1 MDSAKTLW
9 YVTRCPSQKT
19 SPRLYCSYVP
29 LVALLSEALCLPPA
43 VPLAAFGSSW
53 YRITTT
59 WPQSVSCLTLGMVS
73 ELDSLP

>member
-1 MDSAKTLW
+1 MSFVLQHS
-9 YVTRCPSQKT
+9 RMSQSET
-19 SPRLYCSYVP
+19 VPRFYCSYVP